1 MGRHLTIAAC
11 LATLTAAL
19 ALTTAIALPTLA
31 GEADARACMDT
42 MLANASAEGYR
53 LRMNDADLLHKGEE
67 LSYATVLTKGSEYI
81 VFACAD
87 GAIQDL
93 DIYLYDDT
101 GNLVDRDRM
110 SDAQPIVTVTPAW
123 TGTYLVLV
131 KAYRSEAPGNF
142 SLAVMYK

>member
-1 MGRHLTIAAC
+1 MARRATIAVTTAAVLLG
-11 LATLTAAL
+11 LATLAVF
-19 ALTTAIALPTLA
+19 PSVA
-31 GEADARACMDT
+31 GEADAKACLDT
-42 MLANASAEGYR
+42 MLASAQAEGYR

-87 GAIQDL
+87 AAIQDL
-93 DIYLYDDT
+93 DIYLYDDSGT
-101 GNLVDRDRM
+101 LVDRDRM

-123 TGTYLVLV
+123 TGTYLVLI